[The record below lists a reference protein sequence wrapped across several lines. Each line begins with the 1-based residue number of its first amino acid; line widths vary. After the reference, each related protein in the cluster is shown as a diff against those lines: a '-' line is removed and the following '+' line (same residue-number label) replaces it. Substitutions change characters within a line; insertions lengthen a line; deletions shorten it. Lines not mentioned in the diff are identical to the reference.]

1 MALNLNIPI
10 KFPFFT
16 PPIDPNPID
25 NPTHNRPSTEV
36 RFSRW
41 GNANAEKFEQRR
53 RAQEEIEADIRRTRR
68 FNAIE
73 KITQTVTSPTT
84 AVETFKSTGTPST
97 PSRSSIPGKKSK
109 YSKPPPPPKPS
120 PEDENPPIDVTEIP
134 DKRFPLPPRNVK
146 IGEDG
151 VSYFIDGAP
160 FEFKYS
166 YTETPNIKPIQL
178 RQEPVVPFGPE
189 TMRRPWT
196 GRIPKDNRRF
206 MIPPP
211 PDLYSNGP
219 RPMSREET
227 LGEPLTEE
235 EINGLVEATMKSTR
249 VLYIGR
255 DGFTHNMLENVHAL
269 WKWKRVCKIK
279 CKGVC
284 TVDMDN
290 VCQQLEERTGGKIIY
305 RKGGVVHLFRG
316 RNYNYK
322 NRPRFPL
329 MLWKPV
335 PPVYPRLVKRVPEG
349 LTLEKATEMRRK
361 GRDLIPICKLGKN
374 GVYCDL
380 VPNIREAF
388 EECEL
393 VRINCEGLSESDYR
407 RIASKLRDLVPC
419 ILLSLASEQIVL
431 WRGQNWRP
439 SSPNLGDDCKEA
451 NKINVDSANS
461 NTLPSDV
468 QEFKAPCLHKN
479 LVNHLS
485 NESHGISISSS
496 SGDVMLS
503 KVVVAY
509 PTENCNLPESVVSD
523 ATSLSMRTYEVE
535 PQPGGS
541 TSLIVTMLGAGD
553 NSVINIIDPHTDM
566 LRHGSESVDVGR
578 PSKPAVPCREVLLLL
593 EQAVEEG
600 RALVLDDES
609 LDADNIHQTSKIFAR
624 SAPSG
629 PVFKLPKKVK
639 VQNSNKQEHSTLE
652 LKKVTIVST
661 KNKKEKSSN
670 SNQTL
675 ISLDEF
681 DFKKIERKENS
692 DPVVRQ
698 RTARVDVL
706 ARLL

>member
-1 MALNLNIPI
+1 MALNLNILI

-16 PPIDPNPID
+16 QPIDPNPID
-25 NPTHNRPSTEV
+25 NPTHKRPLTEV

-73 KITQTVTSPTT
+73 KITQTVTSTTNT
-84 AVETFKSTGTPST
+84 AVETFKSTGTPSA
-97 PSRSSIPGKKSK
+97 PSRPSIPGKKSK

-120 PEDENPPIDVTEIP
+120 PEDEIPPIDVTKIP

-166 YTETPNIKPIQL
+166 YTETPNIKPI
-178 RQEPVVPFGPE
+178 RMREEPVVPFGPE
-189 TMRRPWT
+189 TLRRPWT

-211 PDLYSNGP
+211 PDLYSNGQ
-219 RPMSREET
+219 RLKSREET

-335 PPVYPRLVKRVPEG
+335 PPVYPRLIKRVPEG

-361 GRDLIPICKLGKN
+361 GRNLIPICKLGKN

-380 VPNIREAF
+380 VANVREALG
-388 EECEL
+388 ECEL

-419 ILLSLASEQIVL
+419 VLLSLASEQIVL
-431 WRGQNWRP
+431 WRGQNWMP
-439 SSPNLGDDCKEA
+439 SSPNLVDDCKEA
-451 NKINVDSANS
+451 NKIGVDSADS
-461 NTLPSDV
+461 ITLPSDA
-468 QEFKAPCLHKN
+468 QESSAPCLQNN

-485 NESHGISISSS
+485 NESHDISISSR
-496 SGDVMLS
+496 SGDVILS
-503 KVVVAY
+503 K
-509 PTENCNLPESVVSD
+509 TSD
-523 ATSLSMRTYEVE
+523 AAASLSMRTYEVKA
-535 PQPGGS
+535 QPGGS
-541 TSLIVTMLGAGD
+541 TSPSVTMLGAGD
-553 NSVINIIDPHTDM
+553 HSVNGIIDPHTDT
-566 LRHGSESVDVGR
+566 LRHGLESVDVGQ
-578 PSKPAVPCREVLLLL
+578 PSKPAAPCTGVLLLL

-600 RALVLDDES
+600 RALALDDES
-609 LDADNIHQTSKIFAR
+609 LDADNIYQTSKIFAR

-639 VQNSNKQEHSTLE
+639 VQSSNKHEHSTLE
-652 LKKVTIVST
+652 PKKVTLVSL
-661 KNKKEKSSN
+661 KDKKEKSSN
-670 SNQTL
+670 SDQTL
-675 ISLDEF
+675 ISLDGIR
-681 DFKKIERKENS
+681 IERKENF
-692 DPVVRQ
+692 DHEVPQ
-698 RTARVDVL
+698 RTSRVDVL